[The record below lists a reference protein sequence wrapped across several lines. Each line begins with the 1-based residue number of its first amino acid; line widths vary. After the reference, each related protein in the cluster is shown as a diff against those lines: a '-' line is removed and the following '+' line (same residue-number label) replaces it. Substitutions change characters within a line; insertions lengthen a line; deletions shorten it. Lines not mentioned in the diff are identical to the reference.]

1 MKVKTAIILCAGY
14 GKRVNPITLDCP
26 KPLLKINKTTL
37 LENTINIIKKIGIKN
52 IYINSFYLKN
62 KLKDY
67 LSNNKF
73 NININ
78 IIDDGKYLLGTGG
91 GIKNILQNS
100 KDKSFVVFNP
110 DTLWDKTY
118 LKYIKKMKEQYEKKK
133 LKNFLLVVDKK
144 LSFDKNLTGD
154 FDLIDDRLDINKK
167 KKYIFTGFQII
178 NRYAFDNMEKKIF
191 SIQDIWKIQLKK
203 NCLYGFESRS
213 KFMHI
218 TDLKIY
224 KKISK
229 NY

>member
-67 LSNNKF
+67 LCNNKF

-100 KDKSFVVFNP
+100 KDKNFVVFNP

-167 KKYIFTGFQII
+167 KK
-178 NRYAFDNMEKKIF
+178 
-191 SIQDIWKIQLKK
+191 
-203 NCLYGFESRS
+203 
-213 KFMHI
+213 
-218 TDLKIY
+218 IY
-224 KKISK
+224 FYRISNNK
-229 NY
+229 